1 VKFHTPIFL
10 VLTLAAALPAGA
22 ETPAFSA
29 DAIAFFDKEVRPILV
44 ENCFKCHGGKD
55 AKGAVKIKSNFQIIS
70 RLGITQGGEHGTA
83 FNEDAPLESN
93 LLQMVSYSDD
103 DHQMPPSGKLEPEE
117 LATLAKWAEMG
128 MPWTPADAQVLAKVE
143 HEGERTTEINATT
156 RAFWSNKPLVRPMVP
171 VADDPAWN
179 ANPLDAFIFDK
190 LRSAGLKPNPEAT
203 RATLIRRAYYDLIGL
218 APTPEEVAAFVAD
231 SDPEAWPKLI
241 DRLLA
246 MPQYGEKWARH
257 WLDVVRYA
265 ESNGFERDSEK
276 DYIWRYRDYVIHA
289 FNEDKPYDQFVREQI
304 AGDEL
309 DTVTTDSLIA
319 TGYHRLMQ
327 WDDEPADPLQ
337 HRYDVLDDNV
347 RVTSEG
353 FLGMSLGCARCH
365 DHKGDP
371 ISQKDYYS
379 FMAFFHGVT
388 QMNKGNVVMDLA
400 TPELQ
405 AGLEAKRRAREEQ
418 AVGIEERIRRLEELA
433 RTRLAEGDPAVR
445 KLVSREGDP
454 PVQLI
459 ADARKHPLGEEWKFS
474 TAEPA
479 DDWFAVGFRAD
490 GWATGRAGFGGG
502 VPNTK
507 GLGRTGWSTPDIW
520 LQKTFLLESIPSA
533 LNLTVYHD
541 DAAEIYLNGQLIA
554 SFKDYV
560 TDYLTVPLDEKA
572 MAVLQTGRNVIAAHC
587 RYTGGGRYF
596 DLGLGNG
603 GEVRKEPNLQRLIA
617 RRGGEIFTP
626 DQLATYKQL
635 QAELAPL
642 RVPDLEGAMP
652 AMTVQESGPNPPQLH
667 VHIRGNAN
675 SPGDPVEP
683 AFPVILGNDPAA
695 AVASVPTPPS
705 GAKTSGRRR
714 VLAEWM
720 TRPDNRRT
728 SRVMA
733 NRVWQHHFGRAICPS
748 PNDFGYLG
756 ERPTHPELLDWL
768 AVRFVEDSWS
778 LKALHRTMMNSMTY
792 RMSSETNPASLA
804 KDPQNDLFWRHNMRR
819 LGAEEMRDSIL
830 ALTGALNL
838 AMGGPSMFPALPPEV
853 LATSS
858 TKGGKWG
865 SSSPEEQARRS
876 IYIKIKRSLQPPEL
890 VDFDFADTDSSCAV
904 RFTTTVPTQAL
915 NMLNSAFLNE
925 QAVRFADNLRAE
937 VPDADRH
944 SRMRRAIELALCR
957 EATDDEI
964 ALADAM
970 MADMV
975 AKHGLDEKAAFD
987 RFCLLVLNLNE
998 FIYLD

>member
-1 VKFHTPIFL
+1 MKTRRFL
-10 VLTLAAALPAGA
+10 ILFAFVTAALPAPA
-22 ETPAFSA
+22 EPPASSA
-29 DAIAFFDKEVRPILV
+29 DAIAFFDKEVRPILT
-44 ENCFKCHGGKD
+44 ENCFKCHGGTD
-55 AKGAVKIKSNFQIIS
+55 EKGTVRIKSNFQLIS
-70 RLGITQGGEHGTA
+70 RLGITQGGDHGPA
-83 FNEDAPLESN
+83 FNEAAPLESN
-93 LLQMVSYSDD
+93 LLQMVSYKDE
-103 DHQMPPSGKLEPEE
+103 DHQMPPRGKLEPAQ
-117 LATLAKWAEMG
+117 LATLARWAELG
-128 MPWTPADAQVLAKVE
+128 MPWTPADANVLAKIE
-143 HEGERTTEINATT
+143 HGDGERTTELNETT
-156 RAFWSNKPLVRPMVP
+156 RAFWSNKPLVRPPIP
-171 VADDPAWN
+171 VAGDPAWN
-179 ANPLDAFIFDK
+179 TNPLDAFVFDR
-190 LRSAGLKPNPEAT
+190 LGSAGLKPNAEAS

-231 SDPEAWPKLI
+231 ADPEAWPKLV

-246 MPQYGEKWARH
+246 MPQYGERWARH
-257 WLDVVRYA
+257 WLDIVRYA

-276 DYIWRYRDYVIHA
+276 DYIWRYRDYVIRA

-309 DTVTTDSLIA
+309 ETVTTDSLIA

-371 ISQKDYYS
+371 ISQKDYFS

-388 QMNKGNVVMDLA
+388 QMNKGNVVMDIA

-405 AGLEAKRRAREEQ
+405 AGLEAKRREKAQQ
-418 AVGIEERIRRLEELA
+418 ALGIEERIGHLEALA
-433 RTRLAEGDPAVR
+433 RTRLAENDPGLRLRLAGEGAAP
-445 KLVSREGDP
+445 LV
-454 PVQLI
+454 LI
-459 ADARKHPLGEEWKFS
+459 ADARTHTLGEEWSYTTNK
-474 TAEPA
+474 PA
-479 DDWFAVGFRAD
+479 DDWFTVGFRAE
-490 GWATGRAGFGGG
+490 GWASGRSGFGGG
-502 VPNTK
+502 TPNTK
-507 GLGRTGWSTPDIW
+507 KLGRTSWTTPELW
-520 LQKTFLLESIPSA
+520 LQKTFLLESLPEGLEFS
-533 LNLTVYHD
+533 VYHD
-541 DAAEIYLNGQLIA
+541 DDAEIYLNGQLVA
-554 SFKDYV
+554 SFKGHV
-560 TDYLTVPLDEKA
+560 TDYFSVPLDGKA
-572 MAVLQTGRNVIAAHC
+572 MAALQTGRNVLAVHC
-587 RYTGGGRYF
+587 RYLTGGRYF
-596 DLGLGNG
+596 DLGLGRGSN
-603 GEVRKEPNLQRLIA
+603 VRPVEMAKLIA

-626 DQLATYKQL
+626 EQLATYKQL
-635 QAELAPL
+635 KAELGALRAP
-642 RVPDLEGAMP
+642 DKEGAMP

-667 VHIRGNAN
+667 IQIRGNAN

-683 AFPVILGNDPAA
+683 AFPVILGKSPAD
-695 AVASVPTPPS
+695 AVATIPTPAP

-733 NRVWQHHFGRAICPS
+733 NRLWQHHFGRAICPS

-768 AVRFVEDSWS
+768 AIHLVESGWS

-792 RMSSETNPASLA
+792 RMSSETSSVALA
-804 KDPQNDLFWRHNMRR
+804 KDPQNDLFWRYNMRR
-819 LGAEEMRDSIL
+819 LSAEEMRDSIL

-838 AMGGPSMFPALPPEV
+838 AMGGPSMFPELPPEV

-865 SSSPEEQARRS
+865 NSTPEEQARRS

-925 QAVRFADNLRAE
+925 QAVRFADNLRADLPE
-937 VPDADRH
+937 ADRH
-944 SRMRRAIELALCR
+944 ARMRRAIELALCR
-957 EATDDEI
+957 EATDNEI